1 MYNHKHSYSDG
12 VSRKR
17 IAIFGHVPP
26 PYGGVATHIERVM
39 HKFSEQKNKVFLFN
53 TLGCS
58 WRITYGFRLLIFLLW
73 HRPHILYNHTNDL
86 RSGLAELQLLVWLKK
101 IFRYRLVLVEHN
113 CRHLYTRD
121 ASYKKRYASLLDEI
135 DQLVLIGNP
144 TAASY
149 QNNGMFLDCIA
160 SIESAFLPPL
170 MSVEWDY
177 PEQLKQFFK
186 MHRPLII
193 VSASRFALIDGKD
206 LYGIDLTT
214 QAIQQLKN
222 SYPEIGLVVLLA
234 EQVDA
239 NYYSQ
244 WLAGVNDRVFILR
257 GNYPLW
263 PLLKKA
269 DLFVRPTRSDAAS
282 VSVEETLYV
291 GIPVIASDAAP
302 RPNGVIIFRSGD
314 ANDLCDKM
322 HTVLRNK
329 HENIRDHLH
338 PQ

>member
-1 MYNHKHSYSDG
+1 MYNLKHSYSDDISG
-12 VSRKR
+12 KR

-39 HKFSEQKNKVFLFN
+39 NKFSEQKNKVYLFN
-53 TLGCS
+53 TLATTR
-58 WRITYGFRLLIFLLW
+58 RITYGFRLLFFLLQ
-73 HRPHILYNHTNDL
+73 HRPHTLYNHTNDL

-101 IFRYRLVLVEHN
+101 IFRYQLVLVEHN
-113 CRHLYTRD
+113 CRHLYSRN
-121 ASYKKRYASLLDEI
+121 AAYKKRYASLLAQL

-144 TAASY
+144 TAVSY
-149 QNNGMFLDCIA
+149 QDNSMALGGSV

-170 MSVEWDY
+170 LQDDCSY
-177 PEQLKQFFK
+177 PEELNRFFK
-186 MHRPLII
+186 VHWPLII
-193 VSASRFALIDGKD
+193 INASRFALIDGRD
-206 LYGIDLTT
+206 LYGIDLTAH
-214 QAIQQLKN
+214 AIEQMKTAY
-222 SYPEIGLVVLLA
+222 SKIGLVVLLA
-234 EQVDA
+234 EHVDA
-239 NYYSQ
+239 DHYNQ
-244 WLAGVNDRVFILR
+244 WLERISSHMYILH

-282 VSVEETLYV
+282 VSVEEALFV

-302 RPNGVIIFRSGD
+302 RPEGVVIFRSGD

-322 HTVLRNK
+322 HAVLRNK
-329 HENIRDHLH
+329 NENIGDHLH